1 MAAYCGNC
9 GAKLDEKDEFCGNC
23 GAAVPKEAGA
33 AKKESGSDSGKYR
46 MIGIAV
52 VAVAVVLVVGLLLKG
67 GKSKDPAGTSP
78 EDPSPA
84 ETTPVGSEE
93 EEDETLSHLRPWMGD
108 WIMDREVN
116 PDHPMAMFN
125 YDNEGYYN
133 GEIFQMD
140 NIRGLVHV
148 TEEYID
154 FSNLTKNE
162 KDRFPVSS
170 LEYSATDYGAEIFTD
185 PNSQIRFVFYDHHKT
200 SENGTDYGVIM
211 HIQAYV
217 GHDEAEVTYIG
228 DTPIATSHSPAPDGW
243 AADDKSYTKLE

>member
-23 GAAVPKEAGA
+23 GAAVPNEDGA
-33 AKKESGSDSGKYR
+33 AKKRPGPESGKYK

-52 VAVAVVLVVGLLLKG
+52 VAVAVILVGSFFLKG
-67 GKSKDPAGTSP
+67 GKADDPAGTTP
-78 EDPSPA
+78 EGPPVE
-84 ETTPVGSEE
+84 ET
-93 EEDETLSHLRPWMGD
+93 EDDTLSHLRPWMGD

-116 PDHPMAMFN
+116 PDHPMTLFN

-133 GEIFQMD
+133 GDILQME

-148 TEEYID
+148 DEEYID

-162 KDRFPVSS
+162 KDRFPVSA
-170 LEYSATDYGAEIFTD
+170 LEYSVTDYGAEAFTD
-185 PNSQIRFVFYDHHKT
+185 TNSQIRFVFYDHYQT
-200 SENGTDYGVIM
+200 YDGSDDYGEIL

-217 GHDEAEVTYIG
+217 GHVDPEITYIG
-228 DTPIATSHSPAPDGW
+228 DAPIAASHMPAPDGW
-243 AADDKSYTKLE
+243 AADDKSYTRLE